1 MSLIEQLSAALAPH
15 TAHIAE
21 RGEHRLHAIE
31 QTLREIRQQGDLGRP
46 DTGDAAKYVIV
57 NGAIAAGRVELAAG
71 EQPTVGE
78 AWILQQVIT
87 NGKGPKSPAFVIRT
101 NTGRLLFSAEGEQN
115 TTQNVGGNALLRPGE
130 TIIIESA
137 GGSFDFIMAFTLRKE
152 ARQQPDA
159 GYGMSEEVFEPRARG
174 EHEVE
179 RDALAPLG
187 NAATHAPSEQPD
199 TATYPPALPEEPT
212 HSQVS

>member
-15 TAHIAE
+15 TKHLSE
-21 RGEHRLHAIE
+21 RADFRLEGIE
-31 QTLREIRQQGDLGRP
+31 RTLREIRQQGDLGRP
-46 DTGDAAKYVIV
+46 DTGDLAKYVIV

-78 AWILQQVIT
+78 VWILQQVIS
-87 NGKGPKSPAFVIRT
+87 NGKGPKSPAYIIRT
-101 NTGRLLFSAEGEQN
+101 NTGRLLFSAELEQN
-115 TTQNVGGNALLRPGE
+115 TTQNVGGNALMRPGE
-130 TIIIESA
+130 SIVIESA
-137 GGSFDFIMAFTLRKE
+137 GGVFDFILSFTLRKE
-152 ARQQPDA
+152 PRQQADA

-187 NAATHAPSEQPD
+187 HAATHAPSEQED
-199 TATYPPALPEEPT
+199 TATYPPAPQEEPVEP
-212 HSQVS
+212 QI